1 MNSSAFPL
9 LASASITFISMLVGA
24 LAYSSLKHE
33 SVGQSI
39 SLGAFTSTPRH
50 YNLADPTTPHRCFGS
65 FTIGVTPISTQTTLS
80 AQGWVL
86 VALNDRVEPVSFDAT
101 MIFNALGQLSASLL
115 RTTFGNDSLR
125 FGTLGVN
132 PLSLQL
138 YRGEGSNQ
146 PLLQHS
152 VPGPV
157 ELSIR
162 DGVYELHLPSLPA
175 LGATRLPVD
184 SRFLSALSVVPAEQ
198 NVSCQ
203 IATAGHID
211 LTPLTRLADS
221 LQRAIPGA
229 LSGL

>member
-1 MNSSAFPL
+1 MNSSAFPI
-9 LASASITFISMLVGA
+9 LASASITFVSILVGA
-24 LAYSSLKHE
+24 LSLSSLKHE
-33 SVGQSI
+33 SAGQSV

-50 YNLADPTTPHRCFGS
+50 YNLTDPTIPQRCFGS
-65 FTIGVTPISTQTTLS
+65 FTIGVAPNATQTTLS

-86 VALNDRVEPVSFDAT
+86 VGLNDRVKPVNFDAT
-101 MIFNALGQLSASLL
+101 MMFNALGQLSVSLF
-115 RTTFGNDSLR
+115 RATFDNDSIR
-125 FGTLGVN
+125 FGTIGVN

-138 YRGEGSNQ
+138 YRGEGSDQ
-146 PLLQHS
+146 PLLRHT

-157 ELSIR
+157 ELSLR

-175 LGATRLPVD
+175 LSGPRVPVESRL
-184 SRFLSALSVVPAEQ
+184 LSSLSVVPAEA
-198 NVSCQ
+198 NLSCETA
-203 IATAGHID
+203 IARHID